1 MKGKISQKIN
11 VHIHA
16 KRNLIDV
23 EDIKQ
28 LTLKQLKESRINQI
42 VNIAYPENFSI
53 IEILEI
59 LEEFYD
65 IKLGLKL
72 ISEGSGYDITVR
84 QVEKYFKE
92 NNLTD
97 KKDYLIRI
105 LNSYYKH

>member
-28 LTLKQLKESRINQI
+28 LTFKQLKEYRINQI

-65 IKLGLKL
+65 IKLELKL